1 MAFNKRGSTALLLFT
16 TPVDGEALADHRA
29 QREVREQLS
38 TRVSSRFASAKK
50 VAVERVRHWPHV
62 ERPAEVAAQ
71 LDELLTG
78 AFAGGSQDWRD
89 AFATKSSNHFADAFA
104 DDVVLEGSA
113 LNQPIEGRERVKAV
127 MATASG
133 IYDSLVFTREASNG
147 SSTYVEWE
155 ATAFGGIML
164 EGVTILTRN
173 DHGRIVSARIHH
185 RPLGAVLRFSAE
197 LRERLR
203 GVIAPSHFYGG
214 SDAPR

>member
-1 MAFNKRGSTALLLFT
+1 MLFT
-16 TPVDGEALADHRA
+16 TPLEQEALADRH
-29 QREVREQLS
+29 EPMVRLGIGDGMSLTS
-38 TRVSSRFASAKK
+38 TAEHLPGCGECATASGPFTY
-50 VAVERVRHWPHV
+50 ERY
-62 ERPAEVAAQ
+62 AADVGADVDA
-71 LDELLTG
+71 LDEFLTG
-78 AFAGGSQDWRD
+78 PFAGGSQDWRD

-173 DHGRIVSARIHH
+173 GHGRIVSARIHH